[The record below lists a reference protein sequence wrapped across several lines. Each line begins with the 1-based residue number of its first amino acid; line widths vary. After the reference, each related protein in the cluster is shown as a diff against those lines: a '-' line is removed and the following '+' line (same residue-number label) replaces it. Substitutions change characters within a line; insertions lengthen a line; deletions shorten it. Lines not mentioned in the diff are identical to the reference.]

1 MITTITMVTMIT
13 MIMMTTRITM
23 TTRIMMIS
31 MKEASS
37 LTVYCSGILGGL

>member
-1 MITTITMVTMIT
+1 MMATITMATMVT

-23 TTRIMMIS
+23 TARILMIS